1 MATCRDLE
9 GWRIV
14 SNLREFDLT
23 LCFEEG
29 IILTSLL
36 AILLLSAISRIGALT
51 RLPSHDI
58 SRRSR
63 WRLWAK
69 LTLLA
74 LAIIASCCNLFV
86 VLSLKQTASVA
97 WPYVLEPLALLASWI
112 LTRLNHRRTR
122 SSSTIL
128 LIFWPAY
135 ITALAIWSRSF
146 LQHDASGRLF
156 VFLSK
161 WAVELFALP
170 AYVLEC
176 ISPDDSD
183 KDNTESPIVTANVY
197 SVWSFAWLTPLMKKG
212 SKKFITE
219 NDLPALLPRDESE
232 KLGQD
237 LQSSLEKHS
246 SLWVALFLSYG
257 GPYLGA
263 AALKIL
269 QDSLAFLQ
277 PQLLRWLLAYI
288 SNYQSTKGAAHLLVG
303 PSPLEGYAVAIIMFV
318 ASMTQTVILH
328 QYFQTCFETGMRV
341 RAGLVTAIY
350 KKSLILSS
358 DERGSR
364 ASGDIVNL
372 MSVDASRLQD
382 LCTYGLIAI
391 SGPFQI
397 TLAFVSLYN
406 LLGWSAFV
414 GVAIMIISIPLNT
427 VIARLLKKM
436 QEQQMKNRDR
446 RTRLMSEL
454 LANIKSIKLYAWE
467 YAFIRRVLHV
477 RNDLELKL
485 LKKIG
490 ITTALNTTLWGGIP
504 LLVAFS
510 SFATAS
516 VFSSRPLTADVIF
529 PAISL
534 FMLLQFPLAMFSQ
547 VTSNIIEALVSVKRL
562 SGFLHAEELQQ
573 DAHMRVRKD
582 SLAIGDEV
590 LSVKGGEFHWNKQD
604 VSAALEDI
612 NLTVH
617 KGELVGVLGRVGSG
631 KSSLLSAIIGDMR
644 KAEGEVTLFGNVA
657 YAAQN
662 PWILSATVR
671 ENILFSHEYD
681 EVFYNLVIEA
691 CALKPDLELLP
702 QGDLTEVGEKGITL
716 SGGQRARV
724 ALARAIYARAD
735 LVLLDDVL
743 AAVDSH
749 VARHVFDRVIGPQ
762 GLLATKARVLVTN
775 SISYLK
781 HFDKLVYL
789 RRGIILECGAYNELM
804 SNPDSEVRKLV
815 HGHTTSGSSSGA
827 ATPGRSSGMATPTTS
842 EGDMQATLVGELEC
856 VSEKVARRESF
867 TKAVLASLPKL
878 RDASTDGIS
887 KEHSEQGRVKMEVYS
902 QYLHAA
908 SKKGFLLFV
917 LATVLQQAVS
927 VSSTIMLRLWGEHNR
942 EAGTNVGLA
951 DKYFLGYGFFNLAS
965 ITLGACAALLI
976 WVFCSLRSS
985 KHLHDS
991 MLNSVM
997 RAPLSFFET
1006 TPTGRILNLFSR
1018 DTYVVDQILG
1028 RVIQNMVRTSAV
1040 CASIVLVIG
1049 FSFPPFLIAVV
1060 PLTWFYYRVTVY
1072 YLATSRELK
1081 RLDAVSRSP
1090 IFAWFSESLA
1100 GLSTIRAFDQQ
1111 SIFIANNARRIDRNQ
1126 LCYLPS
1132 TAVNRWLA
1140 VRLEFV
1146 GAIIIVTTAMLAVSA
1161 VVNSNVDAGLVGLV
1175 LSYALNTT
1183 GSLNW
1188 FVRSASEV
1196 EQNVVSVERI
1206 VHYAKDLEPEAP
1218 YEIPENKPP
1227 AEWPTAGEVEFREYS
1242 ARYRP
1247 ELDLVLKDISM
1258 TIKPKEKVG
1267 ICGRTGAG
1275 KSSLLLA
1282 LFRIIEPAS
1291 GTIFIDKVDICK
1303 LGLHDLRSAI
1313 SIVPQNP
1320 DLFEGTLR
1328 ENIDPVGEHQD
1339 VDIWTA
1345 LEHAHL
1351 KAYVDSLPGGLDA
1364 PVQEAGSSLS
1374 AGQRQLL
1381 CFARALLRKTK
1392 VLVLDEATS
1401 AVDLDTDRAI
1411 QDIIRGPIFHDVTI
1425 LTIAHR
1431 LNTII
1436 ESDRV
1441 LVLDAGRIAEFDT
1454 PKKLLENNSSIFHS
1468 MAAEAGLTDNAEMDG

>member
-1 MATCRDLE
+1 MATCRDVE
-9 GWRIV
+9 GWHIV
-14 SNLREFDLT
+14 SKLREFDFT

-29 IILTSLL
+29 VILTSLL
-36 AILLLSAISRIGALT
+36 TLLLLSATCRIWALKY
-51 RLPSHDI
+51 LPSRDI
-58 SRRSR
+58 SRKSR
-63 WRLWAK
+63 LRLWAK
-69 LTLLA
+69 LTLLG
-74 LAIIASCCNLFV
+74 LAIIASSFNLFV
-86 VLSLKQTASVA
+86 VLSFKQTASVV
-97 WPYVLEPLALLASWI
+97 WPYVLEPLALLASLI

-128 LIFWPAY
+128 LLFWPCY
-135 ITALAIWSRSF
+135 TASLAIWTRSF
-146 LQHDASGRLF
+146 AQDEVPKGLF
-156 VFLSK
+156 VILSK
-161 WAVELFALP
+161 WAVELFALA
-170 AYVLEC
+170 AYALEC
-176 ISPDDSD
+176 ISPDDSV
-183 KDNTESPIVTANVY
+183 KDNTESPVVTANTY
-197 SVWSFAWLTPLMKKG
+197 SIWSFAWLTPLMKKG
-212 SKKFITE
+212 SKEFITE

-232 KLGQD
+232 NLGND
-237 LQSSLEKHS
+237 LQSALEKHS

-257 GPYLGA
+257 GPYTGA
-263 AALKIL
+263 AFLKLL

-288 SNYQSTKGAAHLLVG
+288 SDYQSTKGAANLSVG

-318 ASMTQTVILH
+318 ASMAQTVVLH
-328 QYFQTCFETGMRV
+328 QYFQICFETGMRV

-350 KKSLILSS
+350 KKSLVLSS

-427 VIARLLKKM
+427 MIARMLKKM
-436 QEQQMKNRDR
+436 QEQQMKNRDQ

-477 RNDLELKL
+477 RNDLELTM

-490 ITTALNTTLWGGIP
+490 IVTALNTTLWGGIP
-504 LLVAFS
+504 LIVAFS

-547 VTSNIIEALVSVKRL
+547 VTSNIIEAIVSVKRL

-573 DAHMRVRKD
+573 NALMKAQKN
-582 SLAIGDEV
+582 SLNIGDKV
-590 LSVKGGEFHWNKQD
+590 LSIEGGEFQWNKQD
-604 VSAALEDI
+604 ISAALEDI

-644 KAEGEVTLFGNVA
+644 KTEGEVTLFGNVA

-671 ENILFSHEYD
+671 DNILFSHEYD

-691 CALKPDLELLP
+691 CALKPDLELLA

-724 ALARAIYARAD
+724 SLARAIYARAD

-749 VARHVFDRVIGPQ
+749 VARHVFDHVIGPQ
-762 GLLATKARVLVTN
+762 GLLATKARILVTN

-781 HFDKLVYL
+781 YFDQLVYL
-789 RRGIILECGAYNELM
+789 RRGIILENGSYNDLM

-815 HGHTTSGSSSGA
+815 HGHATSGHNSGTT
-827 ATPGRSSGMATPTTS
+827 TPGRSSGMATPTTS
-842 EGDMQATLVGELEC
+842 EGDMHATFVGKLEC

-867 TKAVLASLPKL
+867 KKAVLASPPKL
-878 RDASTDGIS
+878 RDASSDGIT

-927 VSSTIMLRLWGEHNR
+927 VVSTVMLRFWGEHNR
-942 EAGTNVGLA
+942 EMGANVGLT
-951 DKYFLGYGFFNLAS
+951 DKYFLGYGLFNLVAIFS
-965 ITLGACAALLI
+965 GACAALLI

-991 MLNSVM
+991 MLHSVM

-1018 DTYVVDQILG
+1018 DT
-1028 RVIQNMVRTSAV
+1028 AV

-1060 PLTWFYYRVTVY
+1060 PLTWFYSKVTAY

-1100 GLSTIRAFDQQ
+1100 GLSTIRAYDQQ
-1111 SIFIANNARRIDRNQ
+1111 SVFIANNARRIDRNQ

-1146 GAIIIVTTAMLAVSA
+1146 GAVIIFVTAVLAISA
-1161 VVNSNVDAGLVGLV
+1161 VVTSNVDAGLVGLV

-1218 YEIPENKPP
+1218 YEIPENKP
-1227 AEWPTAGEVEFREYS
+1227 ASEWPTAGEVEFRE
-1242 ARYRP
+1242 
-1247 ELDLVLKDISM
+1247 VLSTM
-1258 TIKPKEKVG
+1258 LQKPKEKIG

-1282 LFRIIEPAS
+1282 LFRVIEPAS
-1291 GTIFIDKVDICK
+1291 GTIFIDKVDITK

-1313 SIVPQNP
+1313 SIVPQSP

-1328 ENIDPVGEHQD
+1328 ENIDPAGEHQD

-1351 KAYVDSLPGGLDA
+1351 KAYIESLPGGLDA

-1411 QDIIRGPIFHDVTI
+1411 QEIIRGPIFRDVTI

-1431 LNTII
+1431 LNTIM

-1441 LVLDAGRIAEFDT
+1441 LVLDVGRIAEFDA
-1454 PKKLLENNSSIFHS
+1454 PSKLMENQSSIFHS
-1468 MAAEAGLTDNAEMDG
+1468 MAMEAGLVQAQLDDAGENA

>member
-1 MATCRDLE
+1 MASCRDVE
-9 GWRIV
+9 GWCIV
-14 SNLREFDLT
+14 SKLRELDFT

-29 IILTSLL
+29 VILTSLL
-36 AILLLSAISRIGALT
+36 ALLLLSATCRIWAL
-51 RLPSHDI
+51 RYLPSRDI
-58 SRRSR
+58 SRKSR
-63 WRLWAK
+63 WMLWAK
-69 LTLLA
+69 LILLG
-74 LAIIASCCNLFV
+74 LAIVASCFNLFI
-86 VLSLKQTASVA
+86 VLSLKRTASVV
-97 WPYVLEPLALLASWI
+97 WPYILEPLALLASWI

-122 SSSTIL
+122 ASSTIL
-128 LIFWPAY
+128 LLFWPCY
-135 ITALAIWSRSF
+135 TVGLAIWTRSF
-146 LQHDASGRLF
+146 VQGEASKGLF
-156 VFLSK
+156 VVLSK
-161 WAVELFALP
+161 WAVELFSLP
-170 AYVLEC
+170 AYALEC
-176 ISPDDSD
+176 VSPDDSVQ
-183 KDNTESPIVTANVY
+183 DNTESPIVTANVY
-197 SVWSFAWLTPLMKKG
+197 SIWSFAWLTPLMQKG
-212 SKKFITE
+212 SKEFITE

-232 KLGQD
+232 NLGND
-237 LQSSLEKHS
+237 LENALEKHS
-246 SLWVALFLSYG
+246 SVWLALFLSYG
-257 GPYLGA
+257 GPYAGA

-269 QDSLAFLQ
+269 QDILAFLQ

-288 SNYQSTKGAAHLLVG
+288 SNYQSTKGASNLLVG
-303 PSPLEGYAVAIIMFV
+303 PSPLEGYVVAIIIFV
-318 ASMTQTVILH
+318 VLH
-328 QYFQTCFETGMRV
+328 QYFQICFETGMRV

-350 KKSLILSS
+350 KKSLVLSS

-427 VIARLLKKM
+427 AIARMLKKM

-477 RNDLELKL
+477 RNDLELKM

-490 ITTALNTTLWGGIP
+490 VVTALNTTLWGGIP
-504 LLVAFS
+504 LIVAFS

-562 SGFLHAEELQQ
+562 SDFLHAEELQQ
-573 DAHMRVRKD
+573 NALVKVQK
-582 SLAIGDEV
+582 STLNIGDEV
-590 LSVKGGEFHWNKQD
+590 LSIKGGEFQWNKQD
-604 VSAALEDI
+604 ISAALEDI

-644 KAEGEVTLFGNVA
+644 KAEGEVALSGNVA

-662 PWILSATVR
+662 PWILSASVR
-671 ENILFSHEYD
+671 DNILFSHEYD

-702 QGDLTEVGEKGITL
+702 QGDLTEVGEKGI
-716 SGGQRARV
+716 GGQRARV

-749 VARHVFDRVIGPQ
+749 VARHVFDHVIGPQ

-781 HFDKLVYL
+781 YFDQLVYL
-789 RRGIILECGAYNELM
+789 RRGIILESGSYDELM
-804 SNPDSEVRKLV
+804 LNPDSEVRKLV
-815 HGHTTSGSSSGA
+815 HGHATSGSNSGMT
-827 ATPGRSSGMATPTTS
+827 TPGRSSGI
-842 EGDMQATLVGELEC
+842 
-856 VSEKVARRESF
+856 ESF
-867 TKAVLASLPKL
+867 TKAVLATAPKL
-878 RDASTDGIS
+878 RDASSDGIT

-902 QYLHAA
+902 QYLRAA
-908 SKKGFLLFV
+908 SKKGFLFFV
-917 LATVLQQAVS
+917 LATVLQQVVS
-927 VSSTIMLRLWGEHNR
+927 VMSTVMLRLWGEHNR
-942 EAGTNVGLA
+942 EMGANAGLT
-951 DKYFLGYGFFNLAS
+951 DKYFLGYGLSNLMA
-965 ITLGACAALLI
+965 IFLGACAALLI

-991 MLNSVM
+991 MLHSVM

-1018 DTYVVDQILG
+1018 DTYVVDQILA
-1028 RVIQNMVRTSAV
+1028 RVIQNMIRTSAV
-1040 CASIVLVIG
+1040 CASILLVIG

-1060 PLTWFYYRVTVY
+1060 PLAWFYYKITVY

-1100 GLSTIRAFDQQ
+1100 GISTIRAYDQQ
-1111 SIFIANNARRIDRNQ
+1111 AVFIANNARRIDRNQ

-1146 GAIIIVTTAMLAVSA
+1146 GAVIIFVTAALAVSA
-1161 VVNSNVDAGLVGLV
+1161 VMTSNVDAGLVGLV

-1218 YEIPENKPP
+1218 YEIPENKPTS
-1227 AEWPTAGEVEFREYS
+1227 EWPTAGEVEFREYS

-1247 ELDLVLKDISM
+1247 GLDLVLKDISM
-1258 TIKPKEKVG
+1258 TIKPKENIG

-1275 KSSLLLA
+1275 KSSLLLT

-1291 GTIFIDKVDICK
+1291 GAILIDEVDITK

-1411 QDIIRGPIFHDVTI
+1411 QEIIRGPIFRDVTI

-1431 LNTII
+1431 LNTIM
-1436 ESDRV
+1436 ESDRI

-1454 PKKLLENNSSIFHS
+1454 PKKLLENKSSIFRS
-1468 MAAEAGLTDNAEMDG
+1468 MAMEAGLVQVQLDDAEVNAQE